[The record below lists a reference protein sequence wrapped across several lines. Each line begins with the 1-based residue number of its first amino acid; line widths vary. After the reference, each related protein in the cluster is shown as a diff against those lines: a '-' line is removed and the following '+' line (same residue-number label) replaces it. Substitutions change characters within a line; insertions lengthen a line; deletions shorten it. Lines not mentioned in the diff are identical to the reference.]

1 MIVFYITVSR
11 GANDDLTLKP
21 EVVRPAFLLARTHF
35 MRRKKVF
42 SISMVC
48 DPRSWS

>member
-1 MIVFYITVSR
+1 MIAFYITVSR
-11 GANDDLTLKP
+11 HDLTLKP